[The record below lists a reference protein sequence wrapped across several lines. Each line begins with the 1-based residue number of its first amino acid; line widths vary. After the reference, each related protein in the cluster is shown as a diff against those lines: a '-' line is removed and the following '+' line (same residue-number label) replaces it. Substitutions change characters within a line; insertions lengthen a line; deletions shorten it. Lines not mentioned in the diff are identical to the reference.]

1 MKSPIYVPMGFGT
14 LEEAGITVENAVKAK
29 ERKHRQARPPLT
41 GTGRNVRRSREE
53 VATWHSYYMSDPAFR
68 LTDVAAHFS
77 VSQAVVHKW
86 FVFFGFETKSKRRTQ
101 K

>member
-1 MKSPIYVPMGFGT
+1 MKAPIYVPMGVAS
-14 LEEAGITVENAVKAK
+14 LEEAGIHIDKGAKAK
-29 ERKHRQARPPLT
+29 ERKHRQARPSVT
-41 GTGRNVRRSREE
+41 STGRNVRRSREE
-53 VATWHSYYMSDPAFR
+53 VAGWHSYYMSDPGFR
-68 LTDVAAHFS
+68 IADVASHFS